1 MQWLDSMNSAI
12 AYLEDNMAGSVDMDE
27 AARVGLSSR
36 YHFQRLFLA
45 LCGLPVGEYV
55 RSRRL
60 TLAAQE
66 LSQGGVRG
74 WPETTSPARPCVRV
88 LDVALKYGYE
98 TPEAFAKAFSRFHGV
113 PPSAAREPGVRLRS
127 VSRLSFVLTVKGVTP
142 MEYQLVNKEAFRVV
156 GKALRV
162 PMQDAGHS
170 VSIPQFWDEVMNDGT
185 FNTLMAIADTTDSLG
200 LCANFAPDMSSFDY
214 IIGVFSKDGAIP
226 AGCVELHVKPYK
238 WAVFEARGT
247 MPKAIQDLNARVFS
261 EWFPSSGYQHD
272 DGPDIELYPAGE
284 VNDDYMTQ
292 VWVPIK

>member
-1 MQWLDSMNSAI
+1 MQWLDSMNNAV
-12 AYLEDNMAGSVDMDE
+12 AYLEDNMAAKVDMDE
-27 AARVGLSSR
+27 VARVALSSR
-36 YHFQRLFLA
+36 YHFQRMFLA

-66 LSQGGVRG
+66 LSQGGVR
-74 WPETTSPARPCVRV
+74 V
-88 LDVALKYGYE
+88 LDVALRYGYE

-142 MEYQLVNKEAFRVV
+142 MEYQLINKEAFRVV

-162 PMQDAGHS
+162 PMSDGGHS
-170 VSIPQFWDEVMNDGT
+170 VSIPKFWDEVMNDGT

-226 AGCVELHVKPYK
+226 AGCVELNVKPYK
-238 WAVFEARGT
+238 WAVFETRGT
-247 MPKAIQDLNARVFS
+247 MPKAIQDLNVRVFQ

-272 DGPDIELYPAGE
+272 DGPDIELYPEGE